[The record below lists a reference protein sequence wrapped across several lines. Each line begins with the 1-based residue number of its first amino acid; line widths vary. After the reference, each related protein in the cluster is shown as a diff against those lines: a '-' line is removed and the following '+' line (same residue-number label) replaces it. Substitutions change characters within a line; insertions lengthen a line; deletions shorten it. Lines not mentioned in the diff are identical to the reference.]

1 MQLKYDQTK
10 YLPEMLRRHVAYYLL
25 KNPDTF
31 EEYARWYLQ
40 ENNESYESYCM
51 NIFYGNIW
59 ADDLVAAAI
68 GKLFNISITIISP
81 AFEKPLDLF
90 HEENDPDVVLILNGG
105 GVNTPYVSTHF
116 SGTRRKHQ
124 RKLPGEGMDCYDVKI
139 YENPE
144 AAKTMARSWRIAHDK
159 RYSLR
164 RMVQVNSNIGE
175 LDKQIKEELEKLVS
189 LKTMR
194 NKLENDL
201 ISLGVTVEQLAS
213 LRLEGDSYSEDHPE
227 SQPCSSS
234 QKPSEAQPFSGL
246 QKPSATQPSTSEEPM
261 IIDSENPQ
269 DMGMIDPSIVAA
281 GGATGGIGGDIQLE
295 GISQGAQKLL
305 SGLLSSEGLKH
316 LPCNKSLIV
325 SENRNPQGETEFT
338 LSTGPLIT
346 GQSTS
351 FSQEIM
357 TATGTAQVITTPVL
371 PMQDIGVPGEMP
383 MFPPQQVPLD
393 PGIVSPQQLSSE
405 LVMEGVKRK
414 GSAGGVIA
422 KTGKFY
428 CPKCGKEYSHRSTA
442 NKHLKGC
449 GIESVKDF
457 KCEHKDCG
465 EAYGTARG
473 LLEHNAAQHTK
484 EYLYFCKNDGCSR
497 TTEGFYYM
505 SRASE
510 YKANC
515 LYKNVAQSEST
526 EKGDVEA

>member
-1 MQLKYDQTK
+1 M
-10 YLPEMLRRHVAYYLL
+10 
-25 KNPDTF
+25 
-31 EEYARWYLQ
+31 
-40 ENNESYESYCM
+40 
-51 NIFYGNIW
+51 
-59 ADDLVAAAI
+59 
-68 GKLFNISITIISP
+68 
-81 AFEKPLDLF
+81 
-90 HEENDPDVVLILNGG
+90 
-105 GVNTPYVSTHF
+105 
-116 SGTRRKHQ
+116 
-124 RKLPGEGMDCYDVKI
+124 
-139 YENPE
+139 
-144 AAKTMARSWRIAHDK
+144 
-159 RYSLR
+159 
-164 RMVQVNSNIGE
+164 
-175 LDKQIKEELEKLVS
+175 
-189 LKTMR
+189 
-194 NKLENDL
+194 
-201 ISLGVTVEQLAS
+201 EQLAG
-213 LRLEGDSYSEDHPE
+213 LCLEGNSYSEDHPE
-227 SQPCSSS
+227 SQPSSSS

-246 QKPSATQPSTSEEPM
+246 QKPSTTQPSTSEEPM

-357 TATGTAQVITTPVL
+357 TAAGTAQVITTPVL

-393 PGIVSPQQLSSE
+393 PGFVSPQQLSSE

-510 YKANC
+510 HKANC

-526 EKGDVEA
+526 EKGDAEA